1 MTMRQ
6 WIRITRTRRCGRCGT
21 WFLRGSA
28 MVEITIHGVRGLVRC
43 PVCADAGD
51 VPADLPPL
59 VERTSAV
66 EQTPIGVRVRRGWY
80 GEDT

>member
-28 MVEITIHGVRGLVRC
+28 MVEITIHGVRTLVRC

-51 VPADLPPL
+51 VPATLAPL
-59 VERTSAV
+59 EERPVAA
-66 EQTPIGVRVRRGWY
+66 EQSPIRVSVRRGWY